1 MKFSVI
7 LALVFFCALSYAADE
22 GIEFEV
28 GGKTD
33 KANIQKLY
41 KTESPD
47 DSESGDGASSGEGA
61 TDDTESSGDDNGSG
75 GSGEGIDTTPS
86 VIVVTEKPRKTSKA
100 TTKKPKTSS
109 QSTVVDIT
117 EVTEATTDS
126 DPTWDTTQSNEIP
139 TDEKPTENPDNTV
152 QAGATV
158 GGDDSKSGTVDFT
171 VGIIVGVVVG
181 AILAILV
188 IVFLVYR
195 LRKKDEGSYSLDEQS
210 SQAFIRDEKA
220 NPGQGK
226 EYFA

>member
-1 MKFSVI
+1 MKFSII
-7 LALVFFCALSYAADE
+7 LSLVFFCALSYAADE
-22 GIEFEV
+22 GVEFEV

-47 DSESGDGASSGEGA
+47 DSESGDGASSGDGAA

-75 GSGEGIDTTPS
+75 SGIGSEKTSIDTTPT
-86 VIVVTEKPRKTSKA
+86 VVVVTTKPKKTKA

-109 QSTVVDIT
+109 SSTVQII
-117 EVTEATTDS
+117 
-126 DPTWDTTQSNEIP
+126 NEI
-139 TDEKPTENPDNTV
+139 TDEPTTKKKTTESNDIPEFTKSTEDPKNMAIQDTPK
-152 QAGATV
+152 
-158 GGDDSKSGTVDFT
+158 DLNKSGTVDFT

-210 SQAFIRDEKA
+210 SQAFIRDEKT